1 MEKGA
6 VFPSEKLG
14 EIMKKNFVLNT
25 LYLILW
31 VIPIG
36 FFARDFFTPTD
47 LLEVLSA
54 DTFKIV
60 VFTTKQALISA
71 LFSFIVAVVPAYYIT
86 YNKNKM
92 ARFIEGL
99 IFIPFFFPVISTIV
113 AFSIIFNLEFLRE
126 FQVLYSLKA
135 IIIANTFYNS
145 PIFLKYIAEGMRA
158 IPREILEAARV
169 DGAGEKRIFLSIKLP
184 LILPQLFRGFF
195 LVFVYCF
202 TSFAIILSLGG
213 INFSTLEVVIATTLM
228 GSFDFSRAFALG
240 ITQFILLTL
249 INSLGQRI
257 EGYELHGEQTLK
269 KTTPLVGI
277 LSFVYMAAHYL
288 IVGTGLIFAF
298 FDFYRGR
305 FSLTSFMSLFS
316 RELNISYP
324 VIEGLL
330 NSLAIS
336 GSVSILTL
344 IFTYLILKNYT
355 RITNYIIFSTFGMS
369 SAFLAIT
376 LVYLNILW
384 DIPLG
389 VLLVAGYFLTTVP
402 IAYSF
407 LFQYVTKFPEDIREA
422 ARVDGAGTFKIFT
435 HIELPILKNIFISVF
450 LQIFAIIFGEF
461 TITYTMQ
468 TGSVLPLASLT
479 NYSLASNKMFLESAA
494 MSSLNLIIIIGLFIG
509 GQYLKE
515 RDIY

>member
-1 MEKGA
+1 
-6 VFPSEKLG
+6 
-14 EIMKKNFVLNT
+14 MKKNFILNT
-25 LYLILW
+25 LYLLLW
-31 VIPIG
+31 LLPIG
-36 FFARDFFTPTD
+36 FFARDFFNPED

-54 DTFKIV
+54 DTLKIV

-71 LFSFIVAVVPAYYIT
+71 LFSFIVAIVPAYYIT

-113 AFSIIFNLEFLRE
+113 SFSIIFNLEFLRN
-126 FQVLYSLKA
+126 FQVLYTLKA

-158 IPREILEAARV
+158 IPGEILEAARV
-169 DGAGEKRIFLSIKLP
+169 DGAGERKIFLSVKLP
-184 LILPQLFRGFF
+184 LIMPQLFRGFF

-249 INSLGQRI
+249 LNSAGQRI
-257 EGYELHGEQTLK
+257 EAYELHGKQSIR
-269 KTTPLVGI
+269 KTSFLVGI
-277 LSFVYMAAHYL
+277 ISLIYMAVQYL

-305 FSLTSFMSLFS
+305 FSLTSFIGLFS
-316 RELNISYP
+316 RDLNASYP
-324 VIEGLL
+324 VIKGLI

-336 GSVSILTL
+336 GCVSVLTL
-344 IFTYLILKNYT
+344 IFTYLILRNYT
-355 RITNYIIFSTFGMS
+355 KITNYIIFSTFGMS

-376 LVYLNILW
+376 LIYMNILW
-384 DIPLG
+384 YIPLG
-389 VLLVAGYFLTTVP
+389 VLLIAGYFLTSVP

-422 ARVDGAGTFKIFT
+422 ARVDGASSLKIFT
-435 HIELPILKNIFISVF
+435 HIELPILKNILISVF

-494 MSSLNLIIIIGLFIG
+494 MSSLNLIIIIGLFVG

-515 RDIY
+515 REVY